1 MRVDNFQLFLFLNV
15 NIIVNFIYNKDG
27 NKQCWS
33 DKMDTNV
40 SVSNLI
46 GKNIGL
52 LATKSG
58 IISGT
63 IWISNILHSED
74 TDKDIQ
80 FSLADELSHYL
91 YDYNPASKG
100 YSNTYRT
107 DEVQISG
114 EDTKDGEPSSSLF
127 IFLQYSPFMLKYT

>member
-27 NKQCWS
+27 NKQCRS

-91 YDYNPASKG
+91 YDYNQLL
-100 YSNTYRT
+100 R
-107 DEVQISG
+107 DIQIHI
-114 EDTKDGEPSSSLF
+114 EQMKFKYQVKIPKMESLLALF
-127 IFLQYSPFMLKYT
+127 SFSFNPHHSC

>member
-27 NKQCWS
+27 NKQCRS

-80 FSLADELSHYL
+80 FSLADELSHIYMITIQL
-91 YDYNPASKG
+91 LRDIQIHIEQMKFKYQVKIPKMESLLALFSFSFNPHHSC
-100 YSNTYRT
+100 
-107 DEVQISG
+107 
-114 EDTKDGEPSSSLF
+114 
-127 IFLQYSPFMLKYT
+127 

>member
-1 MRVDNFQLFLFLNV
+1 MERYVRA
-15 NIIVNFIYNKDG
+15 
-27 NKQCWS
+27 S
-33 DKMDTNV
+33 HST
-40 SVSNLI
+40 
-46 GKNIGL
+46 GKNKGL
-52 LATKSG
+52 HATKSG

-91 YDYNPASKG
+91 YEYNTATEG

-114 EDTKDGEPSSSLF
+114 EDTKDGEPFSSLF
-127 IFLQYSPFMLKYT
+127 IFLQSYPFMLKYT